1 MRWQCRTLL
10 LMAGVAAVPAAAAIQ
25 DNDPGD
31 AIVVT
36 GQTIR
41 KAREESAAYVRELGV
56 VRGEEQAARWLTP
69 ICPKVV
75 GVGEPHAA
83 NATRQI
89 RDLIREIRAPLAPD
103 TCKANLVVA
112 ITSDP
117 KAFMETVARK
127 GRDKL
132 AITPQRS
139 GRDFLLGDAPARWW
153 YDTSI
158 KSRDNIASQSDLGP
172 QVVAATDEK
181 APGGASAAVVP
192 GATDTVG
199 THQYSASL
207 IRTPTVRAISAATI
221 VVDFQYARAY
231 GLRAVIDHAAL
242 VGLAEIRPE
251 AVPDNSILSLY
262 TLDNARR
269 ELTGRDF
276 SFLAGLYRI
285 PMDREANLQRTALV
299 NQMTGS
305 NRQAAPQRED

>member
-1 MRWQCRTLL
+1 MQLR
-10 LMAGVAAVPAAAAIQ
+10 
-25 DNDPGD
+25 N
-31 AIVVT
+31 
-36 GQTIR
+36 
-41 KAREESAAYVRELGV
+41 
-56 VRGEEQAARWLTP
+56 
-69 ICPKVV
+69 
-75 GVGEPHAA
+75 GVGLFAVLALGLFDPAVVCA
-83 NATRQI
+83 QI
-89 RDLIREIRAPLAPD
+89 TTGTVLGTVRDAQ
-103 TCKANLVVA
+103 
-112 ITSDP
+112 
-117 KAFMETVARK
+117 
-127 GRDKL
+127 G
-132 AITPQRS
+132 
-139 GRDFLLGDAPARWW
+139 
-153 YDTSI
+153 
-158 KSRDNIASQSDLGP
+158 
-172 QVVAATDEK
+172 
-181 APGGASAAVVP
+181 AVVP

-207 IRTPTVRAISAATI
+207 IRTPTVRAISAATV

-305 NRQAAPQRED
+305 NRKAAPQRED